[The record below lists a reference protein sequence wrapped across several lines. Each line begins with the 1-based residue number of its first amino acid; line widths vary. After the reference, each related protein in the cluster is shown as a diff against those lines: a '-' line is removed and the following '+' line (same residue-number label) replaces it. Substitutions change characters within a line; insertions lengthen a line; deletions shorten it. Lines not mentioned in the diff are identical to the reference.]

1 MKIIVDA
8 MGGDNAPLE
17 IVKGSAEAA
26 KEYNVDIILVGDES
40 KIKKA
45 ASENDID
52 ISGMEIVHAN
62 EVIAT
67 DEDADSVLKKKPD
80 SSLAVGLKLLADGK
94 GDAIV
99 SAGNS
104 GAICVGGT
112 LIVKRIKGIKRP
124 AFAPILPHVNGGKF
138 MLIDAGANLE
148 CRAEML
154 YQYAVM
160 ASAYMEKVMKI
171 DNPRVGLTNVGTE
184 EHKGMELQHNTYE
197 LLKNSDLNFV
207 GNVEARDLSEG
218 VCDVCVCDGFTGNMI
233 LKTYEGVAKSLFKMV
248 KQLFSKSLKNKI
260 AAGLVIGDLKDM
272 AKTFDYNEVG
282 GAPIMGT
289 AKPVFKAHGSAKA
302 KTFKNAIRLTKDYV
316 EGDVVT
322 EISDAI
328 GKQ

>member
-17 IVKGSAEAA
+17 IIKGSAEGAA
-26 KEYNVDIILVGDES
+26 EYGVDIILVGDEAV
-40 KIKKA
+40 IKKV
-45 ASENDID
+45 SEENNID
-52 ISGMEIVHAN
+52 ISKMRIVHAS
-62 EVIAT
+62 EVISN

-80 SSLAVGLKLLADGK
+80 SSLAVGMKLLAEGE

-112 LIVKRIKGIKRP
+112 LIVKRIKKVKRP
-124 AFAPILPHVNGGKF
+124 AFAPVLPHTKGGNF

-148 CRAEML
+148 CRPEML

-171 DNPRVGLTNVGTE
+171 NNPRVGLANVGVE
-184 EHKGMELQHNTYE
+184 EHKGMELQHSAYA
-197 LLKNSDLNFV
+197 LLKDSDLNFV
-207 GNVEARDLSEG
+207 GNVEARDLPSG

-233 LKTYEGVAKSLFKMV
+233 LKTYEGVAKSLFGMIKE
-248 KQLFSKSLKNKI
+248 LFSKSVKNKI
-260 AAGLVIGDLKDM
+260 AAGLIIKDLKGM
-272 AKTFDYNEVG
+272 AATFDYNEVG

-289 AKPVFKAHGSAKA
+289 AKPVFKAHGSSKA
-302 KTFKNAIRLTKDYV
+302 KTFKNAIRVTKDYV
-316 EGDVVT
+316 EGDVIS
-322 EISDAI
+322 EITKAI
-328 GKQ
+328 G